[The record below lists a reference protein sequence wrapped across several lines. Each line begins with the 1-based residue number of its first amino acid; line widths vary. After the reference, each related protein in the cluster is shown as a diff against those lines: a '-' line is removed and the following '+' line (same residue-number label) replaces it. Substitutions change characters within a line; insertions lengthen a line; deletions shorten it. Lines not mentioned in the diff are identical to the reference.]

1 MKKNITINLCG
12 RLFQIDE
19 DAYNLLQ
26 NYLDSLRSHFGRQ
39 PEGEEIV
46 NDIEARIAEL
56 FDELTTRGI
65 LAINIEE
72 VKAIITRI
80 GEPEQLAG
88 EDEDRDNAREQASQH
103 AFDDLHVQPAS
114 KRLFRNPNDK
124 MVAGVLSGLAAYTNS
139 DVLFWRL
146 GTVLFTFFY
155 GSGLLLY
162 IIMAIIMPEAK
173 TPEELLRMQG
183 KPVNPQNLAD
193 AVIDPQP
200 SRNHSNGLRGVF
212 SVLLKVI
219 FALFIGL
226 FGFVAVI
233 LAIVFIGVIS
243 TVCFALFMPAS
254 GLIKLPFTL
263 AGMGL
268 TEVWA
273 NHPAVLILFVLSLLM
288 VIFIPLYAIVHMVLS
303 MTKKVKSM
311 SLTQRVVWIV
321 LWIVALCCLIPTSGM
336 VAMLHNEYRWHPSE
350 FLQRNV
356 RVGITV
362 YEENDT
368 TTAGIEHTAGWKI
381 DADSI
386 ENK

>member
-88 EDEDRDNAREQASQH
+88 EDENMDNTREQASQH
-103 AFDDLHVQPAS
+103 AFDDLHAQPAS

-193 AVIDPQP
+193 AVINPQP
-200 SRNHSNGLRGVF
+200 KTNRSNPLREVF
-212 SVLLKVI
+212 SVLLKLVFGFFVGLFVIVAIALAVAFFGVLTTVI
-219 FALFIGL
+219 FALL
-226 FGFVAVI
+226 TPTA
-233 LAIVFIGVIS
+233 
-243 TVCFALFMPAS
+243 

-263 AGMGL
+263 VGMGL
-268 TEVWA
+268 NEVWT
-273 NHPAVLILFVLSLLM
+273 NHPVILILLTLSLLI
-288 VIFIPLYAIVHMVLS
+288 VIFVPLYAIVHLMLS
-303 MTKKVKSM
+303 MTKKVNSM
-311 SLTQRVVWIV
+311 SMTQRIVWIV
-321 LWIVALCCLIPTSGM
+321 VWIVALCCLIPSSVM
-336 VAMLHNEYRWHPSE
+336 VIALHNEYRWHPSE
-350 FLQRNV
+350 NLQRNIK
-356 RVGITV
+356 VGITITD
-362 YEENDT
+362 ENDT
-368 TTAGIEHTAGWKI
+368 LSAGVERTADWTV

-386 ENK
+386 ENN